1 MTAFKYNNE
10 HIGDKSFANVGGY
23 EFTAAGQA
31 NVMHDITSAVVTAG
45 GLGAFYW
52 EPTWIPNANVGW
64 AGVGSRCSWSN
75 QGFFSYDGKAMP
87 NLDLVKSM
95 IPN

>member
-1 MTAFKYNNE
+1 
-10 HIGDKSFANVGGY
+10 
-23 EFTAAGQA
+23 
-31 NVMHDITSAVVTAG
+31 MHFVKAIHDLTKAVVEAS

-52 EPTWIPNANVGW
+52 EPAWIPNADVGW
-64 AGVGSRCSWSN
+64 AGAGSRCTWSN

-95 IPN
+95 TPE